1 MEQKVELLPLTNDY
15 VFKRV
20 FTKDGEED
28 LLKDLLSAI
37 LNIEIKEIEIKNPE
51 MTKESKEAKREVLD
65 IRARVNNN
73 SIIDVEMQVEDY
85 NNIDKRSIGYL
96 TKMYSDQLQVGDKYE
111 KPLKTISINIL
122 NFNFFKRNAYHSI
135 ARIKFEK
142 DEKEKYVDMEY
153 DKEDEYVT
161 EDLEVHYIELPKF
174 IKKNPGVKTK
184 LEQWLWLIC
193 GEEGGKVEMAKKENE
208 KVKEASE
215 VLERMSMSYEERWLY
230 DQRMLRKMDE
240 MSLKEHAIKQEKLEI
255 AKKMLAKGIPIE
267 TIIEI
272 TELKKEEILNLK

>member
-37 LNIEIKEIEIKNPE
+37 LNIEIKEI
-51 MTKESKEAKREVLD
+51 
-65 IRARVNNN
+65 
-73 SIIDVEMQVEDY
+73 
-85 NNIDKRSIGYL
+85 
-96 TKMYSDQLQVGDKYE
+96 
-111 KPLKTISINIL
+111 
-122 NFNFFKRNAYHSI
+122 
-135 ARIKFEK
+135 
-142 DEKEKYVDMEY
+142 
-153 DKEDEYVT
+153 
-161 EDLEVHYIELPKF
+161 EVHYIELPKF

-240 MSLKEHAIKQEKLEI
+240 MSLKEHAKQER
-255 AKKMLAKGIPIE
+255 
-267 TIIEI
+267 TRR
-272 TELKKEEILNLK
+272 TD

>member
-65 IRARVNNN
+65 IRAKVNNN
-73 SIIDVEMQVEDY
+73 SIIDIEMQVRNYYD
-85 NNIDKRSIGYL
+85 IDRRSIGYL
-96 TKMYSDQLQVGDKYE
+96 TKMYSDQLKVGDAYE

-193 GEEGGKVEMAKKENE
+193 GEEGGKVEMAKEENE

-240 MSLKEHAIKQEKLEI
+240 MSLKEHAKQERNRRKQ
-255 AKKMLAKGIPIE
+255 
-267 TIIEI
+267 TRNS
-272 TELKKEEILNLK
+272 KENVRRRNKYRNHY

>member
-65 IRARVNNN
+65 IRAKVNNN
-73 SIIDVEMQVEDY
+73 SIIDIEVQVRNYYD
-85 NNIDKRSIGYL
+85 IDRRSIGYL
-96 TKMYSDQLQVGDKYE
+96 TKMYSDQLKAGDAYE

-142 DEKEKYVDMEY
+142 DDKDKYVDMEY

-193 GEEGGKVEMAKKENE
+193 GEEGGKVEMAKEENE

-240 MSLKEHAIKQEKLEI
+240 MSLKEHAKQERNRRKQ
-255 AKKMLAKGIPIE
+255 
-267 TIIEI
+267 TRNS
-272 TELKKEEILNLK
+272 KENVRRRNKYRNYY